1 MTNPPWLR
9 HLPKGWKASRLK
21 PVVNLRTTRVNSG
34 SSDENYIGLEAIE
47 PWTGRLLKSDI
58 HPSTP
63 DDENENKNVSSSF
76 DPGDV
81 LFGKLRPYLAKGHL
95 AREAGVC
102 TTELL
107 VMTPRKN
114 LDGKF
119 LLNALLTREFIDR
132 VDAETFGTK
141 MPRADWD
148 TIGNLFIPLPPL
160 PEQHAIADYLDQE
173 TSKIDALIAEQERL
187 LSLLAEK
194 RRTLITQAVT
204 RGLNPNVPM
213 RNSGVKWLGEIPRH
227 WELKRLKFIS
237 PEITV
242 GIVVTPAK
250 YYEDSGVPCLRSLN
264 VKETGLTNTDLVYIS
279 PESNELLSKSK
290 VFTGDLV
297 SVRSGQPGTTAIV
310 DERFDGANC
319 IDLIIIRH
327 DPLFDSHF
335 LAYFLNSEAAIVQ
348 FSEGSEGAIQ
358 QHFNIETAKDLLISL
373 PPLSEQRIIVS
384 MIAAE
389 AAKLGTLKQ
398 AAKRAIDLLH
408 DRRAAL
414 ISAAVTGQIR
424 AGAES

>member
-1 MTNPPWLR
+1 MSNPPWLR

-160 PEQHAIADYLDQE
+160 PEQRAIADYLDHE
-173 TSKIDALIAEQERL
+173 TSTIDALIAEKEHL

-194 RRTLITQAVT
+194 RRALITQAVT
-204 RGLNPNVPM
+204 RGLNTNVPM
-213 RNSGVKWLGEIPRH
+213 RDSGVEWLGEIPRH
-227 WELKRLKFIS
+227 WEVERLRYLASEPFM
-237 PEITV
+237 
-242 GIVVTPAK
+242 
-250 YYEDSGVPCLRSLN
+250 Y
-264 VKETGLTNTDLVYIS
+264 
-279 PESNELLSKSK
+279 
-290 VFTGDLV
+290 
-297 SVRSGQPGTTAIV
+297 
-310 DERFDGANC
+310 GAN
-319 IDLIIIRH
+319 
-327 DPLFDSHF
+327 
-335 LAYFLNSEAAIVQ
+335 EAAL
-348 FSEGSEGAIQ
+348 
-358 QHFNIETAKDLLISL
+358 ETPRS
-373 PPLSEQRIIVS
+373 S
-384 MIAAE
+384 
-389 AAKLGTLKQ
+389 
-398 AAKRAIDLLH
+398 
-408 DRRAAL
+408 
-414 ISAAVTGQIR
+414 IR
-424 AGAES
+424 PYYRY

>member
-1 MTNPPWLR
+1 MSNPPWLR

-160 PEQHAIADYLDQE
+160 PEQRAIADYLDHE
-173 TSKIDALIAEQERL
+173 TSTIDALIAEKEHL

-194 RRTLITQAVT
+194 RRALITQAVT
-204 RGLNPNVPM
+204 RGLNTNVPM
-213 RNSGVKWLGEIPRH
+213 RDSGVEWLGEIPRH
-227 WELKRLKFIS
+227 WEVERLRYLASEPFMYGANEAALETDPSFPRFVRITDIS
-237 PEITV
+237 EDGSLRSETFKSLPSEIAEPYLLREGDVLLARSGATV
-242 GIVVTPAK
+242 GKTLIYRKEWGKACFAGYLIRLRCNRDLLLPDFLFAFTQSHIYWSQIRGGTIQATIQNFSAEKYGEILLPLPPPTEQHSIVV
-250 YYEDSGVPCLRSLN
+250 YL
-264 VKETGLTNTDLVYIS
+264 
-279 PESNELLSKSK
+279 
-290 VFTGDLV
+290 
-297 SVRSGQPGTTAIV
+297 
-310 DERFDGANC
+310 DG
-319 IDLIIIRH
+319 
-327 DPLFDSHF
+327 
-335 LAYFLNSEAAIVQ
+335 
-348 FSEGSEGAIQ
+348 
-358 QHFNIETAKDLLISL
+358 ETAKIDELSSTVKKNVKLLQ
-373 PPLSEQRIIVS
+373 E
-384 MIAAE
+384 
-389 AAKLGTLKQ
+389 
-398 AAKRAIDLLH
+398 
-408 DRRAAL
+408 RRAAL
-414 ISAAVTGQIR
+414 ISAVVTGQVHV
-424 AGAES
+424 